1 MLQLK
6 LKQLQNE
13 SDTWKRLLG
22 YMMEE
27 NIHLKNRL
35 SELLKDK
42 FDKNLLEEV
51 ESFQT
56 SFLKKDDL
64 IGILRNDVAEFDKL
78 LKQEIFENKKIS
90 NDIDRRMTKLHDNII
105 TAEIQLSNLKLTF
118 NNYLLRINAG
128 NKIQDKLINGVEIA
142 LQLYPKHF

>member
-13 SDTWKRLLG
+13 SDTWKQLLG
-22 YMMEE
+22 FMMEE
-27 NIHLKNRL
+27 NINLRDRL

-42 FDKNLLEEV
+42 FDTNLLEEV
-51 ESFQT
+51 EGFQT

-64 IGILRNDVAEFDKL
+64 IGILRNDVAELDKL
-78 LKQEIFENKKIS
+78 LKQEIFEDKKIN

-118 NNYLLRINAG
+118 NNYLLRINTG
-128 NKIQDKLINGVEIA
+128 NKIQGKLINGVGIA
-142 LQLYPKHF
+142 LQQYPKHF